1 MEEKIEEKE
10 EKIEKPKIEK
20 IKVRKKRRAKRRKAK
35 ESLTVTSITFSEGE
49 LASLINL
56 FSKIKTDD
64 KNLKSVKSKL
74 KRVYKKLYL
83 KWLSEL

>member
-1 MEEKIEEKE
+1 MEEKIE

-20 IKVRKKRRAKRRKAK
+20 IKVKKRKRAKRRKAK
-35 ESLTVTSITFSEGE
+35 GSSSVTSITFSEGE

-64 KNLKSVKSKL
+64 KNLKSVKSKV